1 MSLCRVPLIISGLV
15 AVGLAVSGCVA
26 PRPAAQVA
34 AGEESFND
42 PLEDTNRA
50 IFGFNQ
56 AVDRNVLLPVA
67 KTYRT
72 VVLPPVRESFH
83 DFLQNL
89 NGPLIFAN
97 DVLQGQFGLASETF
111 ARLAI
116 NTTIGFAGMFDAAK
130 AFGIPPHSNDFGITL
145 GTWGV
150 DEGPYLMVPVLGP
163 SNPRDLAAQV
173 GEGFADP
180 ANRIAAAHRI
190 WYLPIIRA
198 GISGIDE

>member
-42 PLEDTNRA
+42 PLEDTNRT

-97 DVLQGQFGLASETF
+97 DVLQGQFGLASET
-111 ARLAI
+111 RL
-116 NTTIGFAGMFDAAK
+116 
-130 AFGIPPHSNDFGITL
+130 
-145 GTWGV
+145 
-150 DEGPYLMVPVLGP
+150 Y
-163 SNPRDLAAQV
+163 R
-173 GEGFADP
+173 
-180 ANRIAAAHRI
+180 R
-190 WYLPIIRA
+190 
-198 GISGIDE
+198 